1 MFELV
6 ILIVYGEEALQIN
19 ALEHSSMVV
28 KELQMETIIS
38 ILSWVEN
45 LQLYYPK
52 IYYMVEFKLGQSFL
66 KGIGYGQLFGYFLD
80 IISMD
85 NGQLVAK
92 SILWKVEEM

>member
-1 MFELV
+1 
-6 ILIVYGEEALQIN
+6 
-19 ALEHSSMVV
+19 
-28 KELQMETIIS
+28 
-38 ILSWVEN
+38 
-45 LQLYYPK
+45 
-52 IYYMVEFKLGQSFL
+52 MVEFKLGQSFL